1 MQANAVSFTNFACDE
16 YDGAYF
22 DIIFKWEDGYEEN
35 QGISTNSSAFSRFMH
50 VVPEKDNREK
60 ATSVSY
66 EVAGQPSKNCY
77 NLAKYDGSK
86 HTSTEEEYYRKFRYN
101 DWGGRRCPVCYPGE
115 QYSDSDSESD
125 DSEIDDSE
133 LKDLVLNESKNTK
146 NESTNPPDDS
156 NEAEITLQ
164 KEMLDLALNKGSPT
178 SMDPT
183 STISTSTEI
192 QTVTLP
198 QLARTMSPTNTH
210 FSSCC
215 TN

>member
-1 MQANAVSFTNFACDE
+1 ML
-16 YDGAYF
+16 
-22 DIIFKWEDGYEEN
+22 II
-35 QGISTNSSAFSRFMH
+35 
-50 VVPEKDNREK
+50 PEKDNGEK

-101 DWGGRRCPVCYPGE
+101 DWGGRRCPVCYPDE
-115 QYSDSDSESD
+115 QYSDSDTESD
-125 DSEIDDSE
+125 DSDDSE
-133 LKDLVLNESKNTK
+133 SGDLELNDSDLIESKITET
-146 NESTNPPDDS
+146 ESTVPTSDVFNKT
-156 NEAEITLQ
+156 EITLPKQ
-164 KEMLDLALNKGSPT
+164 MSDLTLDKESPT
-178 SMDPT
+178 STVPT
-183 STISTSTEI
+183 SMQI

-198 QLARTMSPTNTH
+198 PRIMSPNTTH

>member
-22 DIIFKWEDGYEEN
+22 DIIFKWEDGHEEN
-35 QGISTNSSAFSRFMH
+35 QGVSTNSSSFSRFMLI
-50 VVPEKDNREK
+50 VPEKDNGEK

-86 HTSTEEEYYRKFRYN
+86 HTSTEEEYYRRFRYN
-101 DWGGRRCPVCYPGE
+101 DWGGRRCPVCYPDE
-115 QYSDSDSESD
+115 QYSDSDTESD
-125 DSEIDDSE
+125 DSESGDLELNDS
-133 LKDLVLNESKNTK
+133 DLIESKITK
-146 NESTNPPDDS
+146 SESIVPPSDDF
-156 NEAEITLQ
+156 NKEEIILPKQ
-164 KEMLDLALNKGSPT
+164 MSDLALDKESPT
-178 SMDPT
+178 STVPT
-183 STISTSTEI
+183 STQI

-198 QLARTMSPTNTH
+198 RVMSPNNTH

>member
-1 MQANAVSFTNFACDE
+1 ML
-16 YDGAYF
+16 
-22 DIIFKWEDGYEEN
+22 
-35 QGISTNSSAFSRFMH
+35 
-50 VVPEKDNREK
+50 VVPEKDNGEK

-101 DWGGRRCPVCYPGE
+101 DWGGRRCPVCYPDE
-115 QYSDSDSESD
+115 QYSDSDSESESD
-125 DSEIDDSE
+125 DSESGDLELNDS
-133 LKDLVLNESKNTK
+133 DLYEFKITET
-146 NESTNPPDDS
+146 ESTLPPSDDF
-156 NEAEITLQ
+156 NKTEITLPKQ
-164 KEMLDLALNKGSPT
+164 ISDLALDKESSNTEIS
-178 SMDPT
+178 
-183 STISTSTEI
+183 STVSTSTQI

-198 QLARTMSPTNTH
+198 PRIMSPNNTN